1 MHNNI
6 LRKGQLEIQETMLVL
21 IVFVV
26 IFMIAFIFY
35 YRFTTESIKNENIK
49 FNDERFSLLTNNLP
63 NMAEFKCTSNKQE
76 EECLDALKLIA
87 FSEVSGQYKKEFGA
101 SKLTIKVIYP
111 ETNTETCEKG
121 NLKDCGLF
129 NLYDTSTNNIK
140 NVKKVSTPISI
151 FYPNEKLYKI
161 GVLEV
166 EWYG

>member
-1 MHNNI
+1 MHNN
-6 LRKGQLEIQETMLVL
+6 LLKRGQLQIQETMLVL

-35 YRFTTESIKNENIK
+35 YRFTTESIKNENVK

-76 EECLDALKLIA
+76 EDCLDALKLVA
-87 FSEVSGQYKKEFGA
+87 FSQVSSEYKKEFGA
-101 SKLTIKVIYP
+101 SKLTVKVIYP
-111 ETNTETCEKG
+111 ETNEEICQKG
-121 NLKDCGLF
+121 NIRDCGIF
-129 NLYDTSTNNIK
+129 DLYEAGSINADS
-140 NVKKVSTPISI
+140 VKKVSTPISI
-151 FYPNEKLYKI
+151 FYPNDNLYKI

>member
-1 MHNNI
+1 MYNNI
-6 LRKGQLEIQETMLVL
+6 LRKGQLQIQETMLVL
-21 IVFVV
+21 IVFAV

-35 YRFTTESIKNENIK
+35 YRFTTESIKNENIR

-87 FSEVSGQYKKEFGA
+87 FKEVFSEYRQEFGA

-111 ETNTETCEKG
+111 ETNEKICEKG
-121 NLKDCGLF
+121 NLNDCGIF
-129 NLYDTSTNNIK
+129 NLYEVNTNNVK